1 MTAGRR
7 RRIWS
12 VAAVVFVL
20 VVAAC
25 GDDDA
30 SDTTDATASTSAS
43 DTTVATA
50 STSAS
55 DTTAAAGA
63 TTSSAASAAGDQA
76 CAEEEG
82 SLRQTSMLLPF
93 PFAVPFFP
101 VFVAQ
106 ACGYF
111 EDEGLE
117 VTVESTDGSATVV
130 QQVAAENVDFGMADP
145 GPTIDAV
152 VAGQELRV
160 VYVYQSGL
168 IYALVTPEGS
178 SFTEIADLSGE
189 TVGVSEATAGE
200 VPFLEG
206 LLATNGVDPE
216 TDVEIVETGGGASTA
231 AAFDGDRIVAYFS
244 DYFNVI
250 ELGFEMPL
258 TEFDLGEFG
267 LLHGASVVV
276 RDALIESDPELIA
289 CVTPAMARAT
299 EFTHASPE
307 AAIIEIGE
315 AFPDQ
320 VTDPEGFDL
329 LAINETI
336 ARTGQY
342 EESDGRWGYNR
353 PASWQGYVDLLTA
366 RGELTDEVD
375 PETFYTNDF
384 IDQANDFDEAA
395 EQQAAEEVAAG

>member
-1 MTAGRR
+1 MTARRR

-12 VAAVVFVL
+12 VAVVAFVL

-25 GDDDA
+25 GDDDT
-30 SDTTDATASTSAS
+30 SDTTDATSSTSATDS
-43 DTTVATA
+43 
-50 STSAS
+50 
-55 DTTAAAGA
+55 TAAAGA
-63 TTSSAASAAGDQA
+63 TSTSTVSAVGDQA
-76 CAEEEG
+76 CAEDDG

-106 ACGYF
+106 ARGYF

-178 SFTEIADLSGE
+178 PFTEIADLAGE

-206 LLATNGVDPE
+206 LLATNGVDPD

-258 TEFDLGEFG
+258 
-267 LLHGASVVV
+267 HRV
-276 RDALIESDPELIA
+276 RPRKSSG
-289 CVTPAMARAT
+289 CSMV
-299 EFTHASPE
+299 
-307 AAIIEIGE
+307 
-315 AFPDQ
+315 
-320 VTDPEGFDL
+320 
-329 LAINETI
+329 
-336 ARTGQY
+336 
-342 EESDGRWGYNR
+342 
-353 PASWQGYVDLLTA
+353 PASWSAT
-366 RGELTDEVD
+366 R
-375 PETFYTNDF
+375 
-384 IDQANDFDEAA
+384 
-395 EQQAAEEVAAG
+395 

>member
-1 MTAGRR
+1 
-7 RRIWS
+7 
-12 VAAVVFVL
+12 L
-20 VVAAC
+20 VVASC
-25 GDDDA
+25 GDDDVDSTEA
-30 SDTTDATASTSAS
+30 TESTDGATTTAADGEATSTAAVGATTTTSA
-43 DTTVATA
+43 
-50 STSAS
+50 
-55 DTTAAAGA
+55 AAAGA
-63 TTSSAASAAGDQA
+63 QA
-76 CAEEEG
+76 CAEEDG
-82 SLRQTSMLLPF
+82 SLRQTSILLPF

-101 VFVAQ
+101 FFVAQ
-106 ACGYF
+106 SRGYF

-117 VTVESTDGSATVV
+117 VTVDSADGSATVV
-130 QQVAAENVDFGMADP
+130 QQVAAENVDFGVADP

-152 VAGQELRV
+152 TAGQELTV

-178 SFTEIADLSGE
+178 PFTEIADLAGE

-206 LLATNGVDPE
+206 LLATNGVDPD

-231 AAFDGDRIVAYFS
+231 AAFDGDDIVAYFS

-276 RDALIESDPELIA
+276 RDDLIESDPELIG
-289 CVTPAMARAT
+289 CVTRALARAT
-299 EFTHASPE
+299 EFTFASPE
-307 AAIIEIGE
+307 AALIEIGT

-329 LAINETI
+329 LAITETI

-366 RGELTDEVD
+366 RGELTEAVD
-375 PETFYTNDF
+375 PTMFYTNDF
-384 IDQANDFDEAA
+384 IDQANDFDATA
-395 EQQAAEEVAAG
+395 EQQAAQEVASG